1 MFLMDRF
8 FNGAFLTFGLEV
20 IAFAERDQV
29 CRIQWKK
36 KQLESTIS
44 SFPAAI
50 YQIVFIRGSFYTKK
64 RMDYDCFPQL
74 FYKPKYIRK
83 TYSKTLFNALPS
95 NVYDNF
101 LVKSFSTAK
110 IWFACEEN
118 NKNEEIFS
126 KNSQSLIFLIFTVNW
141 CNINSLSLSHNFYH
155 PKLHI
160 IRLLSS

>member
-1 MFLMDRF
+1 M
-8 FNGAFLTFGLEV
+8 
-20 IAFAERDQV
+20 
-29 CRIQWKK
+29 KK
-36 KQLESTIS
+36 KQPESTIS

-83 TYSKTLFNALPS
+83 TYSKTLFNAQPP

-118 NKNEEIFS
+118 NEKWRDFLKEFS
-126 KNSQSLIFLIFTVNW
+126 VIDF
-141 CNINSLSLSHNFYH
+141 SHLYSE
-155 PKLHI
+155 LMQY
-160 IRLLSS
+160 

>member
-36 KQLESTIS
+36 TARINHLFLPGRYIS
-44 SFPAAI
+44 NCL
-50 YQIVFIRGSFYTKK
+50 YIRGSFYTKK

-118 NKNEEIFS
+118 NKKWRDFLKEFS
-126 KNSQSLIFLIFTVNW
+126 VIDF
-141 CNINSLSLSHNFYH
+141 SH
-155 PKLHI
+155 
-160 IRLLSS
+160 LSSELMQY

>member
-1 MFLMDRF
+1 MVPFSHSDWRSSLSLREIRF
-8 FNGAFLTFGLEV
+8 VEFNE
-20 IAFAERDQV
+20 
-29 CRIQWKK
+29 K
-36 KQLESTIS
+36 KQPESTIS

-118 NKNEEIFS
+118 NK
-126 KNSQSLIFLIFTVNW
+126 K
-141 CNINSLSLSHNFYH
+141 
-155 PKLHI
+155 
-160 IRLLSS
+160 